1 MTEWSIHEVAQRSGV
16 TTRTL
21 RHYDAIGI
29 LSPTRTGA
37 NGYRYYGPEALVRL
51 QRILLLRDLGL
62 ALSDIAEVL
71 DAQQDPAEALR
82 THIGWLRSEQ
92 ERLARQIAAVESTI
106 TAWEGGES
114 MMNDDMFDGFDHT
127 VYKDEVEQRWGAEAY
142 SRSDSWWRS
151 LGTEQ
156 QAAWKNTSAELAGD
170 WVAAA
175 ESGIEPG
182 STEAQAL
189 AERHVAWLRA
199 IPGTPAHQGEAG
211 LKPYVL
217 GLPEM
222 YVADPRFAAN
232 YATSGGGNGG
242 AEFVRDALAEYVNS
256 RL

>member
-29 LSPTRTGA
+29 LHPTRTGA
-37 NGYRYYGPEALVRL
+37 NGYRYYGADALVRL

-62 ALSDIAEVL
+62 GLTDIADVL
-71 DAQQDPAEALR
+71 DAQQDTVAALR

-92 ERLARQIAAVESTI
+92 ARLARQIAAVESTI
-106 TAWEGGES
+106 NAWKGGES
-114 MMNDDMFDGFDHT
+114 TMTENMFDGFDHT
-127 VYKDEVEQRWGAEAY
+127 VYKDEVEQRWGADAY
-142 SRSDSWWRS
+142 ARSDSWWRS
-151 LGTEQ
+151 LDAGQ
-156 QAAWKNTSAELAGD
+156 QAAWKTESSALARD
-170 WVAAA
+170 WAAA
-175 ESGIEPG
+175 AHAGIQPG
-182 STEAQAL
+182 SAEAQAL

-199 IPGTPAHQGEAG
+199 IPGTPAHEGGDA

-217 GLPEM
+217 GLAEM

-232 YATSGGGNGG
+232 YATADGGSGG
-242 AEFVRDALAEYVNS
+242 AEFVRDALTVYAQS